1 MRIEMRAW
9 IRNYGS
15 TLEDEREKV
24 LLLDD
29 NQLHSF
35 FFLLQMMRTQIEIF
49 HLVIV
54 VRLVKICLVCVR
66 VFSFFLSFFLVL
78 MFKLYRQRQII
89 VGYRILLA
97 SGISPKKEK
106 KNL

>member
-1 MRIEMRAW
+1 MRAW

-24 LLLDD
+24 LLLDERMD

-35 FFLLQMMRTQIEIF
+35 FFFFLQMMRTQIEIF

-66 VFSFFLSFFLVL
+66 VFSFFLSFFLSFL
-78 MFKLYRQRQII
+78 C
-89 VGYRILLA
+89 
-97 SGISPKKEK
+97 
-106 KNL
+106 

>member
-35 FFLLQMMRTQIEIF
+35 FVFFLQMMRTQIEIF

-66 VFSFFLSFFLVL
+66 VLSFFLSFFLSFL
-78 MFKLYRQRQII
+78 C
-89 VGYRILLA
+89 
-97 SGISPKKEK
+97 
-106 KNL
+106 